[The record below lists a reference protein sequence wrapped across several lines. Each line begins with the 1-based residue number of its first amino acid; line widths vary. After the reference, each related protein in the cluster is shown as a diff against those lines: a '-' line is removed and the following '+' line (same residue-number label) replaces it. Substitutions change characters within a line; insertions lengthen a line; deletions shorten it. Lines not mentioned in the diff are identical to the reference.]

1 MYFKVH
7 SCVLF
12 WKFLLKMV
20 KCYLIRVFKISK
32 FSKCWMNSVSNRNL
46 NEVVGEPRPSS

>member
-20 KCYLIRVFKISK
+20 KCYLIRVFKIS
-32 FSKCWMNSVSNRNL
+32 CWMNSVSNRNL
-46 NEVVGEPRPSS
+46 NEVVGETRPSS